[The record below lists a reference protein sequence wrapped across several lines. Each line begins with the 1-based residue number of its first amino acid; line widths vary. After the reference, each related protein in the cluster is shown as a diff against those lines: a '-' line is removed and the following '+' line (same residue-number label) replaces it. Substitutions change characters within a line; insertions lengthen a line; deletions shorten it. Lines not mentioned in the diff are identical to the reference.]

1 MIWVRIVS
9 VEGNHSVSRG
19 WYECSNSMQ
28 CGKGWHKMIGGS

>member
-9 VEGNHSVSRG
+9 VEGNSVSRG

-28 CGKGWHKMIGGS
+28 CGKGWHKVLGGS